1 MRPSRFRPSYSEVI
15 GEGGVSTIGELSRGG
30 SNRMPVLMTATVGAA
45 FLSLD
50 IPQNCD
56 GEDCHWLSLGV

>member
-45 FLSLD
+45 FLSLS
-50 IPQNCD
+50 
-56 GEDCHWLSLGV
+56 LSTSHRTVTVKIAIG